1 MVPSSLENLALLRA
15 LVKTY
20 LLSENVCEKEIFQ
33 LLLVVDE
40 LATNAVE
47 HGYKYDE
54 KNRIKVSL
62 DIREGVAYISVED
75 FGVGFKKEGRSKEEG
90 GMGLVI
96 VRNIVDSFEI
106 LEKEVGTKIRVSKV
120 FKEAD

>member
-20 LLSENVCEKEIFQ
+20 LLSENVSEKEMFQ

-47 HGYKYDE
+47 HGYEYDE

-62 DIREGVAYISVED
+62 DIREGAAYISVED
-75 FGVGFKKEGRSKEEG
+75 FGLGFKKEGHSKEEG